1 MPGDLQEVQET
12 PVEQKAMYR
21 TFQFQNHVAWKSDRR
36 GVMSALQHP
45 SLEVGSPPEFK
56 GTPDVWCPE
65 DLLIGAL
72 NTCLMLTFLALAR
85 RKNVEVMAY
94 ESVAHGTVE
103 NSSGKFRVT
112 HVVVQPRVTLKDEAA
127 AATALTVAKETKEAC
142 MITNSIMATVDLVPE
157 FVTQRVSV

>member
-1 MPGDLQEVQET
+1 MAPKT
-12 PVEQKAMYR
+12 THR
-21 TFQFQNHVAWKSDRR
+21 TFQFHNTVAWKSDRH
-36 GVMSALQHP
+36 GIMSASQHP

-85 RKNVEVMAY
+85 RENLEVMAY
-94 ESVAHGTVE
+94 ESTAHGTVD

-112 HVVVQPRVTLKDEAA
+112 RVIVQPRVTLKDEAA
-127 AATALTVAKETKEAC
+127 AAVGRNVIKETKEAC
-142 MITNSIMATVDLVPE
+142 MVTNSILATVDLVPE
-157 FVTQRVSV
+157 FVAHSVSV

>member
-1 MPGDLQEVQET
+1 
-12 PVEQKAMYR
+12 
-21 TFQFQNHVAWKSDRR
+21 
-36 GVMSALQHP
+36 MSASQHP

-85 RKNVEVMAY
+85 RKNLEVMAY
-94 ESVAHGTVE
+94 ESTAHGTVE

-112 HVVVQPRVTLKDEAA
+112 RVIVQPRVTLNGEAA
-127 AATALTVAKETKEAC
+127 AETAGSVIKETKEAC
-142 MITNSIMATVDLVPE
+142 MVTNSILATVDLVPE
-157 FVTQRVSV
+157 FVTRPVSLSN

>member
-1 MPGDLQEVQET
+1 
-12 PVEQKAMYR
+12 
-21 TFQFQNHVAWKSDRR
+21 
-36 GVMSALQHP
+36 MSASQHP

-65 DLLIGAL
+65 DLLIEAL

-94 ESVAHGTVE
+94 ESTAHGTVE

-112 HVVVQPRVTLKDEAA
+112 HVVVQPRVTLKDEGASAA
-127 AATALTVAKETKEAC
+127 ALTVVQETKEAC
-142 MITNSIMATVDLVPE
+142 MVTNSIVATADLVPE
-157 FVTQRVSV
+157 FVTQSVSV

>member
-1 MPGDLQEVQET
+1 M
-12 PVEQKAMYR
+12 EQKTTYR
-21 TFQFQNHVAWKSDRR
+21 TFQFHNHVAWKSDRR
-36 GVMSALQHP
+36 GVMSASQHP

-85 RKNVEVMAY
+85 RKNLEVTAY
-94 ESVAHGTVE
+94 ESTAHGTVE

-112 HVVVQPRVTLKDEAA
+112 RVVVQPRVTLKDEASA
-127 AATALTVAKETKEAC
+127 AAARTVAKETKEAC
-142 MITNSIMATVDLVPE
+142 MVTNSIVATVELVPE
-157 FVTQRVSV
+157 FVTQSLSVS

>member
-1 MPGDLQEVQET
+1 M
-12 PVEQKAMYR
+12 EQKPTYR
-21 TFQFQNHVAWKSDRR
+21 TFQFNNHVAWKSDRR
-36 GVMSALQHP
+36 GIMSASQHR
-45 SLEVGSPPEFK
+45 SLEVGAPPEFK

-94 ESVAHGTVE
+94 ESTAHGMVE

-127 AATALTVAKETKEAC
+127 AATASGVAKETKEAC
-142 MITNSIMATVDLVPE
+142 MVTNSIMATVDLVPE
-157 FVTQRVSV
+157 FVTQSVSEQMARHA